1 MTIYFSTG
9 FCYLGHVLVAQ
20 SDAAVCAIM
29 LGDTPE
35 QLISDLQQQYSSAD
49 LVATD
54 KRKDRVIEQVINY
67 IENPSRALDFP
78 LTMDGTVFQQRVWK
92 TLQTIP
98 AGTTL
103 SYTEV
108 ADLIGSPKAIRAVA
122 SACAINKLAVVIP
135 CHRVI
140 KKDGSL
146 AGYRWGIDR
155 KRRLLEKEQRAS
167 SLAL

>member
-9 FCYLGHVLVAQ
+9 FCYLGHILVAQ
-20 SDAAVCAIM
+20 SDVAVCAIM

-35 QLISDLQQQYSSAD
+35 QLVSELQQQYSSAD
-49 LVATD
+49 LVAID
-54 KRKDRVIEQVINY
+54 KRKDRVIEQVIKY
-67 IENPSRALDFP
+67 IDNPSQALDFP

-103 SYTEV
+103 SYTEL
-108 ADLIGSPKAIRAVA
+108 AGLIGSPKAVRAVA

-155 KRRLLEKEQRAS
+155 KRLLLEKEQRAS
-167 SLAL
+167 S